1 MSVRAYRV
9 TKIEYEHPD
18 SFNLWHDDELM
29 GFLDKNDCLG
39 SLNSNSWGILEI
51 PTEVLQEAI
60 DTVHM
65 PEETKNS
72 LRKDIAACLQQ
83 GYVTYYCF

>member
-9 TKIEYEHPD
+9 TKIEYDHPN
-18 SFNLWHDDELM
+18 SFNLWHDEELM
-29 GFLDKNDCLG
+29 EFLDKNDCLS
-39 SLNSNSWGILEI
+39 SLNSNSSGILEI

-60 DTVHM
+60 DKVNM
-65 PEETKNS
+65 PEETKAN
-72 LRKDIAACLQQ
+72 LCKDIASCSQQ

>member
-9 TKIEYEHPD
+9 TKIEYGHPD

-29 GFLDKNDCLG
+29 DFLDKNDCLS

-60 DTVHM
+60 DTVNM
-65 PEETKNS
+65 PEETKTS
-72 LRKDIAACLQQ
+72 LRKDIASCLQQ